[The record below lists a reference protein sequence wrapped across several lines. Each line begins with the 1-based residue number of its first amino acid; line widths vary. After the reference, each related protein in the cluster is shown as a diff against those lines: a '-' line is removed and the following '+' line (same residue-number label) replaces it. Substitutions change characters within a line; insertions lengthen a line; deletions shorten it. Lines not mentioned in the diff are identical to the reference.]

1 MNVAPFQ
8 AVVTLTMLTQIT
20 PTVPII
26 PPTLTTNR
34 IFFIV
39 SEGSLGRLR
48 VRGTYRGEQLQHI
61 LAVTQR
67 EENLLGAR
75 QQGESATDADPR
87 ESAARQP
94 VAVRADT
101 DAALGRAQA
110 DALPAAPAPRQAE
123 AASAAAQ
130 KLPHTPPESE
140 PEA

>member
-1 MNVAPFQ
+1 MEHP
-8 AVVTLTMLTQIT
+8 
-20 PTVPII
+20 PTVPLSTPI
-26 PPTLTTNR
+26 LTTNR

-67 EENLLGAR
+67 EEDLLGAR

-94 VAVRADT
+94 VAVRADV
-101 DAALGRAQA
+101 DAALGQAQA
-110 DALPAAPAPRQAE
+110 DSLPAAPSSWQAE
-123 AASAAAQ
+123 AASAAPQ

-140 PEA
+140 LEA

>member
-1 MNVAPFQ
+1 M
-8 AVVTLTMLTQIT
+8 
-20 PTVPII
+20 
-26 PPTLTTNR
+26 TTNR

-75 QQGESATDADPR
+75 QQGESETNADPR

-94 VAVRADT
+94 VTVRAHANEVR
-101 DAALGRAQA
+101 DAGRQQVALCATATSRQ
-110 DALPAAPAPRQAE
+110 DEAAPAAT
-123 AASAAAQ
+123 Q
-130 KLPHTPPESE
+130 KLPHASPESE
-140 PEA
+140 FEA